1 MPVRGIGDQDAYNV
15 LHRRQTRYDK
25 EMVIPR
31 DAPILTTAAMR
42 AAEAACVEAGTSLS
56 ELMDRAGAA
65 VADTAW
71 RMAAGGPVLIL
82 CGPGNNG
89 GDGYVAARLLAERGA
104 AVRVAALAEPATDL
118 GRAARALW
126 GGPVEAL
133 TGDTGPAPL
142 IVDALFGVG
151 LTRPIGGDLAAIL
164 RRFAGRRVLAV
175 DVPSGVDGDG
185 VHDWTPPLSAD
196 VTLALGAL
204 KPAHMLLP
212 AAPHCGR
219 VLLAAIGIAATRAMR
234 SAALPLI
241 VAPGATAHKFN
252 RGMVLV
258 RSGPMSGAAR
268 LTAAA
273 ALRSGAGYVVLSGA
287 DDAPFDAIIAEEAAR
302 YGERLGDARVG
313 AVIVGPGYPGGEGL
327 DRDVAAALD
336 GGKPLVLDAA
346 AIAAA
351 LPRLRASRGVVPAIL
366 TPHEGEFTRAFPG
379 LAGSKI
385 DRAKA
390 AAADAGAVLI
400 YKGADTVIA
409 APDGR
414 VVAAWPGSPWLATA
428 GTGDVLAG
436 ACGAMLARGGDA
448 FDAAVSAV
456 GWHIA
461 RAQAIGPGLV
471 ADDLAADD
479 LAKD

>member
-1 MPVRGIGDQDAYNV
+1 MPV
-15 LHRRQTRYDK
+15 
-25 EMVIPR
+25 PP

-42 AAEAACVEAGTSLS
+42 AAEAACAAAGTSLA

-89 GDGYVAARLLAERGA
+89 GDGYVAAHLLAGRGA
-104 AVRVAALAEPATDL
+104 EVRVAALAEPATDL
-118 GRAARALW
+118 ARAARARW
-126 GGPVEAL
+126 EGPVEAL
-133 TGDTGPAPL
+133 SRETAPAPL
-142 IVDALFGVG
+142 VVDALFGVG
-151 LTRPIGGDLAAIL
+151 LTRPVGDDLAAIL

-185 VHDWTPPLSAD
+185 ARDWAPPLPAN

-204 KPAHMLLP
+204 KPAHVLLP
-212 AAPHCGR
+212 AAAHCGR
-219 VLLAAIGIAATRAMR
+219 VLLAPIGISADRAMR
-234 SAALPLI
+234 TAPRPRDA
-241 VAPGATAHKFN
+241 APGAMAHKFN

-258 RSGPMSGAAR
+258 RSGPMPGAAR
-268 LTAAA
+268 LAAAA
-273 ALRSGAGYVVLSGA
+273 ALRSGAGYVVLSGVES
-287 DDAPFDAIIAEEAAR
+287 APFDAIIAEGAGR

-313 AVIVGPGYPGGEGL
+313 AVILGPGYPADEIL

-336 GGKPLVLDAA
+336 SGKSPVLDAA

-351 LPRLRASRGVVPAIL
+351 LPRLRTFSGAVPVIL
-366 TPHEGEFTRAFPG
+366 TPHEGEFAKAFPG
-379 LAGSKI
+379 LEGSKI

-390 AAADAGAVLI
+390 AAADAGAVVI
-400 YKGADTVIA
+400 YKGADTIIA

-436 ACGAMLARGGDA
+436 VCGAMLARGGDT
-448 FDAAVSAV
+448 FDAAVAAV

-461 RAQAIGPGLV
+461 RAKAIGRGLV
-471 ADDLAADD
+471 ADDLVADD
-479 LAKD
+479 LLKD